1 MAFGTRR
8 PERWLFFAA
17 LVCLVAVVL
26 RNLGV
31 VTPVLPSVWEY
42 AYNGAEIL
50 ATAICAL
57 RAWRSS
63 GSERVAWAA
72 FALGLLG
79 FAAGDVY
86 WTVALADD
94 TTTPYPS
101 VSDAGYLSIF
111 PASFAGLVLLLR
123 ARASKVSKALWLDG
137 IVCALS
143 GAAVGAA
150 LVLGVVASTEGSF
163 AAVATNVAYP
173 LGDLMML
180 AFVIAVLVVTGRE
193 GGSTWWLLASAFA
206 VWAVGDGIYLYQVA
220 VGTYVEYTLLDTT
233 WPLASVLIALAAMR
247 PATRLDTRR
256 LRGGMLVVP
265 AAFTLLALALLVVDH
280 YQRLNDA
287 AIWLASGAVLAAIVR
302 FALTFRENLR
312 TLGLSELDAAT
323 DSLTGLG
330 NRRALMRDLDERA
343 SHASAERPVLLALF
357 DLDGFKTYNDTFGH
371 PAGDALLARLGA
383 NLKDA
388 LGSSGSAYR
397 MGGDE
402 FCLLARA
409 DDPTLLERAAH
420 ALSESG
426 GRFEIRCS
434 YGAVTLSEAR
444 KDPVD
449 ALRVADQRMYANKR
463 RGRRSNDEVV
473 HQVLLRVAAEHDGDL
488 HDHVEDVADLVGAVG
503 RELGLDEAELLEVRR
518 AAALHDIGKVAIPD
532 AILHAPRALTEDE
545 WGYMRQHTIIGE
557 RIIRAAPELGGR
569 RRDRARKPRA
579 LGRRRLPGPPDG
591 RGDPARRPDRR
602 RLRHLRRDR
611 HRPRLP
617 QGPVA
622 RGGAGRAAALRG
634 HAVRPEGS
642 SPPSRSR
649 SSARPQPRSE
659 RSRASSH
666 TAQRALNSASL
677 ARVRR
682 SVPDATAAGAAREQ
696 DLDGGERGL
705 GASTSRVRRR
715 LPIGDG
721 TADRGRIGQ
730 VLPFDEFFSAVAVA
744 AEMYSAVALTSGVAY
759 NDPRARQSAPMPSSS
774 TSHRGRSQLLST
786 VRQVIARI
794 SLRRSRTTSTA

>member
-8 PERWLFFAA
+8 LERWLFFAA
-17 LVCLVAVVL
+17 VVCLVAVVL

-31 VTPVLPSVWEY
+31 VTPILPSVWEY

-50 ATAICAL
+50 ATTICAS

-72 FALGLLG
+72 FALGLLA
-79 FAAGDVY
+79 FAAADVY

-101 VSDAGYLSIF
+101 LSDAGYLSIF

-233 WPLASVLIALAAMR
+233 WPLAAVLIALAAMR

-265 AAFTLLALALLVVDH
+265 ASFTLIALTLLVVDH

-343 SHASAERPVLLALF
+343 SQASAERPVLLALF

-383 NLKDA
+383 NLIDA
-388 LGSSGSAYR
+388 LGTSGTAYR

-434 YGAVTLSEAR
+434 YGSVTLTESR

-449 ALRVADQRMYANKR
+449 ALRVADQRMYASKR
-463 RGRRSNDEVV
+463 RGRRSSDEAV

-488 HDHVEDVADLVGAVG
+488 HEHVEDVADLVGAVG
-503 RELGLDEAELLEVRR
+503 RELGLGDAELLEVRR

-532 AILHAPRALTEDE
+532 AILHAPRKLTDDE
-545 WGYMRQHTIIGE
+545 WEYMRQHTIIGE
-557 RIIRAAPELGGR
+557 RIIRAAPELAGVAEIVRSSHERWDGAGYPDR
-569 RRDRARKPRA
+569 LTGEEIPLGARIVSVCDTYDAIVTDRAYRKAQSPEEA
-579 LGRRRLPGPPDG
+579 L
-591 RGDPARRPDRR
+591 AE
-602 RLRHLRRDR
+602 LRRCAGTQFD
-611 HRPRLP
+611 PKV
-617 QGPVA
+617 VA
-622 RGGAGRAAALRG
+622 AFALA
-634 HAVRPEGS
+634 H
-642 SPPSRSR
+642 
-649 SSARPQPRSE
+649 E
-659 RSRASSH
+659 RE
-666 TAQRALNSASL
+666 
-677 ARVRR
+677 
-682 SVPDATAAGAAREQ
+682 TAA
-696 DLDGGERGL
+696 
-705 GASTSRVRRR
+705 SV
-715 LPIGDG
+715 
-721 TADRGRIGQ
+721 
-730 VLPFDEFFSAVAVA
+730 
-744 AEMYSAVALTSGVAY
+744 
-759 NDPRARQSAPMPSSS
+759 
-774 TSHRGRSQLLST
+774 
-786 VRQVIARI
+786 
-794 SLRRSRTTSTA
+794 